1 MTSIPIMYYALF
13 DFEYE
18 KDKESANRNKDSRV
32 MYWFKKVTPKF
43 QNRKYFMND
52 PELYGIGMRG

>member
-1 MTSIPIMYYALF
+1 MYYALF

-18 KDKESANRNKDSRV
+18 KDKESANRNKDSLL
-32 MYWFKKVTPKF
+32 MYWFKKLTPK
-43 QNRKYFMND
+43 NHDRKYFMND